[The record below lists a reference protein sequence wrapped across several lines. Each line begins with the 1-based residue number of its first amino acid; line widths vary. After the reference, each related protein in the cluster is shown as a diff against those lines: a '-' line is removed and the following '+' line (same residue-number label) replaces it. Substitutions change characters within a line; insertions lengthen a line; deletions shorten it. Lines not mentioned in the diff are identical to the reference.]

1 MATAPGSQATPAKE
15 VVSPEQREIR
25 VYSHSS
31 LFYWW
36 PVWAVGFL
44 MGFITI
50 IDGGHMAVV
59 PKNAIVERDREVVG
73 HDGKHDVIILPAGA
87 KLQAK
92 SANDAEPAPPKL
104 YMAHSSKL
112 GVIFCTV
119 LLLIIVVSNVPL
131 RGLWSVMIV
140 LFVVLLMVIFAL
152 ADWWGWIVE
161 KVSLLDIRINA
172 GGYFF
177 IATILFIIWAVT
189 VFIFD
194 HRTYLAVTPGQ
205 IRMCMAIGAGETVY
219 DTAGMTFSKRQDDLF
234 RHWIVGMGS
243 GDLIIHRSNTQQEID
258 LPNVLFIGA
267 KIKEIERL
275 VKEKVVV

>member
-1 MATAPGSQATPAKE
+1 MATAPTTQGAPTPPA
-15 VVSPEQREIR
+15 VPPEQREIR

-36 PVWAVGFL
+36 PVWAVGLL
-44 MGFITI
+44 MGFITL
-50 IDGGHMAVV
+50 IDGGHLAVV
-59 PKNAIVERDREVVG
+59 PKGSKAEPQQVIEANGQKEFR
-73 HDGKHDVIILPAGA
+73 DVIVLPQGS
-87 KLQAK
+87 KLQVNADNQVVQPDRLI
-92 SANDAEPAPPKL
+92 AR
-104 YMAHSSKL
+104 SSKL
-112 GVIFCTV
+112 GVIFATV
-119 LLLIIVVSNVPL
+119 LLIIILVSNVPL

-140 LFVVLLMVIFAL
+140 LTVFLLILILAL
-152 ADWWGWIVE
+152 AGLWESVIE
-161 KVSLLDIRINA
+161 KIMLLDIRINA

-177 IATILFIIWAVT
+177 IATVLFIIWAVT

-205 IRMCMAIGAGETVY
+205 IRLCMAIGTGETVY

-243 GDLIIHRSNTQQEID
+243 GDLIVHRSNTQQEID

>member
-1 MATAPGSQATPAKE
+1 MATAPTTHDAATPPA
-15 VVSPEQREIR
+15 VPPEQREIR

-44 MGFITI
+44 MGFITL
-50 IDGGHMAVV
+50 IDGGHLAVV
-59 PKNAIVERDREVVG
+59 PKGSVAQQKQVITVNGEPQVRDVIVLPADRHLQMNAEGEVVQPTRL
-73 HDGKHDVIILPAGA
+73 IAR
-87 KLQAK
+87 
-92 SANDAEPAPPKL
+92 
-104 YMAHSSKL
+104 SSKL
-112 GVIFCTV
+112 GVIFATV
-119 LLLIIVVSNVPL
+119 LLIIILVSNVPL

-140 LFVVLLMVIFAL
+140 LFVFLVVLILAL
-152 ADWWGWIVE
+152 AGLWESVIE
-161 KVSLLDIRINA
+161 KIMLLDIRINA

-177 IATILFIIWAVT
+177 IATILFIIWAAT

-194 HRTYLAVTPGQ
+194 RRTYLAVTPGQ
-205 IRMCMAIGAGETVY
+205 IRMCLAIGAGETVY
-219 DTAGMTFSKRQDDLF
+219 DTAGMTFSKQQNDLF